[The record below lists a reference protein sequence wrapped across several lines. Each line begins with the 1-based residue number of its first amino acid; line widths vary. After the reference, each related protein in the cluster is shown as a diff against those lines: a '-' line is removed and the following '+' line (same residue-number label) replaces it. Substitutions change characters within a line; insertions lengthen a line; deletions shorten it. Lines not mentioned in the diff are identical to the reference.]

1 MVGAGTDHSQVEE
14 VSNWCRCLPSLS
26 SPLGVSQSYLVSLAV
41 SDITVSSVLPAL
53 QSSDDHTMGSMSTI
67 VRTTIILV
75 SLATIALA
83 RLDTLT
89 TTDYLSISVDCKD
102 SRIKVE
108 RTQK

>member
-1 MVGAGTDHSQVEE
+1 
-14 VSNWCRCLPSLS
+14 
-26 SPLGVSQSYLVSLAV
+26 
-41 SDITVSSVLPAL
+41 
-53 QSSDDHTMGSMSTI
+53 MGSMSTI